1 MTHVLF
7 HLAPTLLLSPK
18 CTCRWRLCVHR
29 FCGHLFLLL
38 HNFNAVALNSFTS
51 PHKRLGTQQCVQAV
65 RPSSASNHA
74 ATQAGL
80 LVRAALN
87 VSLLAALKCKG
98 CEQQAVAC
106 LHLFAPTV
114 FDPLRLIQTSLVP
127 IQGVFHKIPQC
138 VNFFFYY
145 IILL

>member
-1 MTHVLF
+1 MTHMLF

-18 CTCRWRLCVHR
+18 CTCRCRLCVHR
-29 FCGHLFLLL
+29 FFGHLFLLL

-65 RPSSASNHA
+65 HPTTLLHKQASPSCS
-74 ATQAGL
+74 
-80 LVRAALN
+80 N

-98 CEQQAVAC
+98 CEQQATAC

-127 IQGVFHKIPQC
+127 IQGVFHKIPVCQ
-138 VNFFFYY
+138 FFF
-145 IILL
+145 II